1 MRPGKQLRY
10 VWRCCV
16 PRVAPCPGPRR
27 RGKQS
32 LKRRSTQKFV
42 ITEMA
47 LLGPSPGWKRLL
59 VGAFFVIVQIHRSI
73 VYSTTITRAYREHN
87 PSEDPPA
94 DVQIDPRC
102 RSSCVFCGL
111 AAQFVSPRR
120 PLNVYTILVNTQEG
134 VSVLC
139 SSQNLFKRGIMFQH
153 N

>member
-1 MRPGKQLRY
+1 M
-10 VWRCCV
+10 
-16 PRVAPCPGPRR
+16 
-27 RGKQS
+27 
-32 LKRRSTQKFV
+32 
-42 ITEMA
+42 
-47 LLGPSPGWKRLL
+47 
-59 VGAFFVIVQIHRSI
+59 IVQIHRSI
-73 VYSTTITRAYREHN
+73 VYSTTFTRAYREHN

-153 N
+153 NENYLKLFNFMNLDTAFIH

>member
-1 MRPGKQLRY
+1 MQHPLLSAAIVSRVVLHRFHNRFSQSQSRP
-10 VWRCCV
+10 
-16 PRVAPCPGPRR
+16 
-27 RGKQS
+27 
-32 LKRRSTQKFV
+32 
-42 ITEMA
+42 
-47 LLGPSPGWKRLL
+47 LL
-59 VGAFFVIVQIHRSI
+59 VGAFNQEKALVGAFSVTVQLHRLI
-73 VYSTTITRAYREHN
+73 VYSTTFTRAYREHN